1 MQIPLHVKA
10 AQWAATVSKEMYI
23 LLLKYM
29 LLNEPQ
35 RIKALQLLS
44 TYIKIKKHTQLCG
57 SKSRIF

>member
-44 TYIKIKKHTQLCG
+44 TY
-57 SKSRIF
+57 